1 MDSWLIFAL
10 LAPVLWGF
18 SNVLDAAIHRNFVK
32 NDSAMTVF
40 LALTRLPFIIA
51 FFIITGFKIPP
62 VQAIIFMVIG
72 GVLWMFPF
80 VFYYKALEFE
90 EPSRVVL
97 LMQTAPIF
105 VLIISFFAINET
117 LTIYQLLAF
126 VFIIVGGVFAAIK
139 KLEGIWRFSRAF
151 WLVIFATFL
160 WAASDVIFKKFE
172 PEFFTF
178 LSAFAFYFLGS
189 FLVAPL
195 MLIGQR
201 SRKKILA
208 SFSGLPHRA
217 WKMLIIDQI
226 SGISGSLTF
235 AYALTLG
242 KASLTSALISIQPVI
257 VILFSII
264 LSRFIKE
271 VITEDLSKTTLI
283 FKGASLLFIIA
294 GLWFLS

>member
-1 MDSWLIFAL
+1 MNSWLIFAL
-10 LAPVLWGF
+10 FAPVLWGF
-18 SNVLDAAIHRNFVK
+18 SNVLDAAIRRNFVK
-32 NDSAMTVF
+32 NDSAMTFF
-40 LALTRLPFIIA
+40 LALTRLPFIIV

-62 VQAIIFMVIG
+62 VQAVIFMLIG
-72 GVLWMFPF
+72 GVFWMLPF
-80 VFYYKALEFE
+80 IFYYKALEFE

-105 VLIISFFAINET
+105 VLLISFFAINET
-117 LTIYQLLAF
+117 LTAYQLLAF
-126 VFIIVGGVFAAIK
+126 VLIIVGGVFAAIK
-139 KLEGIWRFSRAF
+139 KLKGIWRFSKAF

-178 LSAFAFYFLGS
+178 LNGFAFYFLGS
-189 FLVAPL
+189 FLAAPL
-195 MLIGQR
+195 LLAVSPDRG
-201 SRKKILA
+201 KILK
-208 SFSGLPHRA
+208 SFSGLPRRA
-217 WKMLIIDQI
+217 WTLLITDQI

-242 KASLTSALISIQPVI
+242 KASLTSALISIQPIV

-271 VITEDLSKTTLI
+271 VILEDLSKTTLI
-283 FKGASLLFIIA
+283 FKGASLLFILA
-294 GLWFLS
+294 GLLFLR